1 MAENCHQNVRS
12 AAEMLEDLGESLN
25 VSNAEFVPTDF
36 GDHLVRSLADDLK
49 GALENQFG
57 TKSKAF
63 ASFMAPV

>member
-1 MAENCHQNVRS
+1 
-12 AAEMLEDLGESLN
+12 MLEDLGESLN
-25 VSNAEFVPTDF
+25 VSNAEFVSTDF